1 MTQREHS
8 LEAGAAVGLPVA
20 RTDFQL
26 PADAT
31 LAGLTPL
38 VPLPLLDW
46 WLEEHFH
53 NRMVERIAEQR
64 GRRLNPAVRQVL
76 STSGRSLLAVWLLFL
91 LKLPLRLIL
100 RLVRKLVY
108 VLAIKEAAEK
118 ISFYWQ
124 RAFLIDHMLQA
135 GHLEDVASARCAQE
149 AMQAAMHGFPSPL
162 TALAKQ
168 VARRIWQMRPFRQGS
183 SLDGLTAA
191 NVEQRGFVMR
201 QWAEYEGFLLHLAE
215 RYDRAYAARSRGE
228 A

>member
-1 MTQREHS
+1 MTQRAHS
-8 LEAGAAVGLPVA
+8 LEVDATARPPMA

-26 PADAT
+26 PVDAT

-38 VPLPLLDW
+38 IPVPLLDW
-46 WLEEHFH
+46 WLEERFQ
-53 NRMVERIAEQR
+53 NRMIERIAEHR
-64 GRRLNPAVRQVL
+64 GRRLNPGVRQVL
-76 STSGRSLLAVWLLFL
+76 SMGDRSILAAGLLFL

-135 GHLEDVASARCAQE
+135 GHLEDVASAQRAQE
-149 AMQAAMHGFPSPL
+149 AMQAAMHGLPSPL
-162 TALAKQ
+162 TALAQ
-168 VARRIWQMRPFRQGS
+168 QLAQRVWQMRPFRRGS
-183 SLDGLTAA
+183 SVAGLTAA
-191 NVEQRGFVMR
+191 STEQHDFIMR

-215 RYDRAYAARSRGE
+215 RCDRAYVARARRES
-228 A
+228 